1 MAINNWRY
9 VVTWGYMDPS
19 GRIVE
24 ETQWVPDTSSSSTS
38 SSPTFSTLDD
48 LSLRA
53 QWYYDMWDKALW
65 DLYSGLWKDSNAYAN
80 TAKQMNAFYGALA
93 EDVANRERNLAWA
106 KYDLANRLNQDI
118 LSQRQYV
125 MDTFW
130 PEGTLTK
137 EINQYYGDLSNYL
150 SSEAWRE
157 AAKIAAQWVHS
168 GASLGAIRAQQNE
181 AYNQAFSR
189 YVQAKEQEINAKQTI
204 ASNLIN
210 YMSTLRQE
218 YWNTTNQYIIAQ
230 YERANDLLNNLSS
243 SIASANAELAQAKLA
258 WVTKWWGSSSGG
270 SSAMTWQDY
279 LAVQDYMDKLKNG
292 RLDTEE
298 DPDSIVETSQN

>member
-24 ETQWVPDTSSSSTS
+24 ETQYVPGTS
-38 SSPTFSTLDD
+38 TFSTTDTLW
-48 LSLRA
+48 LKA

-65 DLYSGLWKDSNAYAN
+65 DLYSGLWKDSNAYSN
-80 TAKQMNAFYGALA
+80 TAKQMNAFYWALA
-93 EDVANRERNLAWA
+93 EDVANRERNLAGA
-106 KYDLANRLNQDI
+106 KYDLANQLNQDI

-137 EINQYYGDLSNYL
+137 EIDSYYWDLSNYL

-168 GASLGAIRAQQNE
+168 WASLWAIRAQQNE
-181 AYNQAFSR
+181 AYNEAFSR
-189 YVQAKEQEINAKQTI
+189 YIQAKEQEINAKQAI
-204 ASNLIN
+204 AGNLIN

-243 SIASANAELAQAKLA
+243 SIASANAELASAKLA
-258 WVTKWWGSSSGG
+258 WVTKWGGSSS
-270 SSAMTWQDY
+270 STSTPMTRQDY
-279 LAVQDYMDKLKNG
+279 LAVQEYMDQLRNWG
-292 RLDTEE
+292 NSTGDE
-298 DPDSIVETSQN
+298 DSIVEISNN

>member
-1 MAINNWRY
+1 MALNNWRY
-9 VVTWGYMDPS
+9 VVTWGYMDPN
-19 GRIVE
+19 GNIVE
-24 ETQWVPDTSSSSTS
+24 ETQWVPDNNW
-38 SSPTFSTLDD
+38 TFSTTDTLW
-48 LSLRA
+48 LKA

-65 DLYSGLWKDSNAYAN
+65 DLYSGLRKDSNAYSN
-80 TAKQMNAFYGALA
+80 TAKQMNAFYWALA
-93 EDVANRERNLAWA
+93 EDVANRERNLAGA
-106 KYDLANRLNQDI
+106 KYDLANQLNQDI

-137 EINQYYGDLSNYL
+137 EINSYYWDLSNYL

-168 GASLGAIRAQQNE
+168 GASLWAIRAQQNE

-243 SIASANAELAQAKLA
+243 SIAAANAELAQAKLA
-258 WVTKWWGSSSGG
+258 WVTKWWSSSWGSSP
-270 SSAMTWQDY
+270 MTWQDY
-279 LAVQDYMDKLKNG
+279 LAIQDYIDQLKGNWNNVVG
-292 RLDTEE
+292 DEG
-298 DPDSIVETSQN
+298 DIVETSVN

>member
-1 MAINNWRY
+1 
-9 VVTWGYMDPS
+9 
-19 GRIVE
+19 
-24 ETQWVPDTSSSSTS
+24 
-38 SSPTFSTLDD
+38 
-48 LSLRA
+48 
-53 QWYYDMWDKALW
+53 
-65 DLYSGLWKDSNAYAN
+65 
-80 TAKQMNAFYGALA
+80 MNAFYGALA
-93 EDVANRERNLAWA
+93 EDVANREKNLAWA
-106 KYDLANRLNQDI
+106 KYDLANKLNQDI
-118 LSQRQYV
+118 LSQRDYV
-125 MDTFW
+125 MNTFW

-137 EINQYYGDLSNYL
+137 ELNQYYWDLSNYL

-157 AAKIAAQWVHS
+157 AAKIAAQWIHS

-181 AYNQAFSR
+181 AYNQAFNR
-189 YVQAKEQEINAKQTI
+189 YIQAKEQEINAKQTI
-204 ASNLIN
+204 AGNLIN

-258 WVTKWWGSSSGG
+258 WVIRWWGSSSGG